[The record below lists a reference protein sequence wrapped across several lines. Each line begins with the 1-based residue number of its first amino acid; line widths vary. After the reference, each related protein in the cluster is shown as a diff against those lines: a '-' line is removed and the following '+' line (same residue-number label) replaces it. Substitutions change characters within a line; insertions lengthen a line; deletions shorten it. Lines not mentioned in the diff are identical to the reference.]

1 MDDITLV
8 KECSKGNAKAQRL
21 LFDKFSKKMLGVC
34 LRYSSNLEEAE
45 DVLQEGFIKV
55 FTKITDFS
63 CDGSLEGWIRRI
75 MVNTSLD
82 SIRKNTKF
90 LKDISI
96 DKVDFQMGSNDFII
110 EQLNAND
117 LLLLINSMPDGY
129 KVIFN
134 MFAIEGYS
142 HNDIAKTLGISEST
156 SKSQYLRAKG
166 YLRGKLELMG
176 HER

>member
-8 KECSKGNAKAQRL
+8 EECTKGNAKAQRL

-34 LRYSSNLEEAE
+34 LRYNSSIEEAE

-55 FTKITDFS
+55 FSKIKDFS
-63 CDGSLEGWIRRI
+63 NDGSLEGWIRRI

-82 SIRKNTKF
+82 TIRKNVKF
-90 LKDISI
+90 LKDTSI
-96 DKVDFQMGSNDFII
+96 DNVDFQIGSNDFII

-117 LLLLINSMPDGY
+117 LLLLINSMPEGY

-142 HNDIAKTLGISEST
+142 HNDIATTLGISEST

-166 YLRGKLELMG
+166 YLRGKLELIG